1 MGRARGR
8 GATLIPGGIS
18 LQDLILRGKK
28 KVIKSGCGRRGGETR
43 TLCGHQVFVGFAR
56 KDGEEVEDVEKEV
69 LVGMRHRMDEPLVC
83 RDDRLLIVRLF
94 CCPNQSGSGT
104 KKKRNIS
111 PPEHVPIASRNYVH
125 QKPSEW
131 TRGQENNRRVPGSR
145 GHMVSRA
152 PK

>member
-1 MGRARGR
+1 M
-8 GATLIPGGIS
+8 
-18 LQDLILRGKK
+18 
-28 KVIKSGCGRRGGETR
+28 R

-104 KKKRNIS
+104 KKKETSLPLNT
-111 PPEHVPIASRNYVH
+111 Y
-125 QKPSEW
+125 QLLLGTMYTK
-131 TRGQENNRRVPGSR
+131 NRQS
-145 GHMVSRA
+145 GHEVKKTIGAYREVEVIWYHGLLSDKRA
-152 PK
+152 RQVRQSAQTSGRRTGI